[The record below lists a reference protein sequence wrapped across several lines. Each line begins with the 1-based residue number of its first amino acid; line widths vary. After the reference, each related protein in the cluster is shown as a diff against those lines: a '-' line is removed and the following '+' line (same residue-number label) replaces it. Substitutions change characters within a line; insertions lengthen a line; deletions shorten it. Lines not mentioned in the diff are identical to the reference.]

1 MNYQAKISNYANP
14 HEFKHIYQ
22 GMSVLVTGHSGFTG
36 SWLCQWLIDL
46 GANVSGLSLPPIT
59 SPNLF
64 EAWATEDLKSS
75 TWSTINEYPAVK
87 AAVDACKP
95 QIIFHLAAQPLVKRA
110 YEHPLE
116 SFETNVM
123 GTAHV
128 LEAAR
133 QSPSTQAVVCV
144 TTDKVYADQNWS
156 WGYRETDRIG
166 GKDPYSASKSAA
178 EMVTFA
184 YQQTLADRTNGVAI
198 ATARGGN
205 IIGGGDWSDNRIVP
219 DFVRAHVQ
227 NTPLTLR
234 QPNAIRPWQHV
245 IALCHG
251 YLSLGSY
258 LLDLGITGAE
268 NFNFGPSGE
277 DTKTVGELVETLTD
291 NWPGAIITYG
301 DSDFIETETLRVDS
315 AKARQLL
322 SWQPPINF
330 KQTVAWTAQWYRDY
344 YAAPQMAGE
353 LCRSQITEYCEL
365 VS

>member
-1 MNYQAKISNYANP
+1 MNNQATSSNYANP
-14 HEFKHIYQ
+14 MDFKHIYQ

-36 SWLCQWLIDL
+36 GWLCQWLIEA
-46 GANVSGLSLPPIT
+46 GAKVSGLSLPPIT
-59 SPNLF
+59 SPNLYD
-64 EAWATEDLKSS
+64 AWGSEELTTS
-75 TWSTINEYPAVK
+75 TWNTINEYAAVK
-87 AAVDACKP
+87 ATVDSCAP

-133 QSPSTQAVVCV
+133 QNPSTKAVVCV
-144 TTDKVYADQNWS
+144 TTDKVYADQNWH
-156 WGYRETDRIG
+156 WGYRETDRLG

-178 EMVTFA
+178 EMVTYA
-184 YQQTLADRTNGVAI
+184 YQQTLAERINGVAI
-198 ATARGGN
+198 GTARGGN

-219 DFVRAHVQ
+219 DFVRSHIQ
-227 NTPLTLR
+227 NESLTLR

-258 LLDLGITGAE
+258 LLDLGIVGAE
-268 NFNFGPSGE
+268 NFNFGPSNE
-277 DTKTVGELVETLTD
+277 DTKTVGELVEALSD
-291 NWPGAIITYG
+291 HWPGADITYG
-301 DSDFIETETLRVDS
+301 DSDFVETETLRVDS
-315 AKARQLL
+315 SKARQLL
-322 SWQPPINF
+322 GWTPPIDF
-330 KQTVAWTAQWYRDY
+330 TQTVAWTAQWYRDY
-344 YAAPQMAGE
+344 YVTPQLAGQ
-353 LCRSQITEYCEL
+353 LCRSQIIEYCEA